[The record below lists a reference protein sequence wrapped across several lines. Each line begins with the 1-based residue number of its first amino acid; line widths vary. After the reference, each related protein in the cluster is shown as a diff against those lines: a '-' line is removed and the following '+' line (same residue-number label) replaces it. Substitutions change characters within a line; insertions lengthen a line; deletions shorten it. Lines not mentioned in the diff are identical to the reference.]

1 MGLRINTNIA
11 SLNARRN
18 LQKSNSE
25 VRKSLQRLS
34 SGERIVNAGDD
45 AAGLSISKNLEAQIR
60 GIRAAVRNT
69 NDGVAVVQTAEGA
82 MNEVS
87 NILIRLRELSVQAA
101 SDTLGDTERGFLQ
114 KEVNQLTTEVN
125 RIAESTNF
133 NGAKLLNGETD
144 TLVFQVGAFSDESN
158 QIEFNAE
165 ETNVRADE
173 LGIDGLTLT
182 SRDDARDSMPTID
195 EAINNVNSM
204 RANLGAIQNRLQSTI
219 RSLRITDENL
229 ADAKSRVADTDIAAE
244 SANLTKNKILQT
256 AGISTLAQANSA
268 PSQALRLIG

>member
-1 MGLRINTNIA
+1 
-11 SLNARRN
+11 
-18 LQKSNSE
+18 
-25 VRKSLQRLS
+25 
-34 SGERIVNAGDD
+34 
-45 AAGLSISKNLEAQIR
+45 
-60 GIRAAVRNT
+60 
-69 NDGVAVVQTAEGA
+69 
-82 MNEVS
+82 
-87 NILIRLRELSVQAA
+87 
-101 SDTLGDTERGFLQ
+101 LGDTERGFLQ